1 VGKKQTCN
9 GGGVPLLYLTAFAFP
24 SPFLTG
30 LAECFWKILGTSCL
44 ESGIYSASDE
54 HFNHSATVPPYIRL
68 IFQVYEFAQDNKLW
82 LQTFADA
89 YTTML
94 RNTKPHVNI
103 LKDVVMDTEDTEFSG
118 DVDEVLAFEDR
129 K

>member
-1 VGKKQTCN
+1 M
-9 GGGVPLLYLTAFAFP
+9 
-24 SPFLTG
+24 
-30 LAECFWKILGTSCL
+30 
-44 ESGIYSASDE
+44 
-54 HFNHSATVPPYIRL
+54 PPYIRL